1 MTDAAHRF
9 DDILRTC
16 KSVDLTKLDAA
27 KVALCIYPGALQKA
41 WKPTLVGSRA
51 PTDLVL
57 LQPSNRERENHVATH
72 REFYRFWTVE
82 DGDSARNERT

>member
-1 MTDAAHRF
+1 MQIYGSDKIRRAN
-9 DDILRTC
+9 
-16 KSVDLTKLDAA
+16 
-27 KVALCIYPGALQKA
+27 VALCIYPGALQKA

-51 PTDLVL
+51 PTDLVF
-57 LQPSNRERENHVATH
+57 LQPLNRERENHVVTR